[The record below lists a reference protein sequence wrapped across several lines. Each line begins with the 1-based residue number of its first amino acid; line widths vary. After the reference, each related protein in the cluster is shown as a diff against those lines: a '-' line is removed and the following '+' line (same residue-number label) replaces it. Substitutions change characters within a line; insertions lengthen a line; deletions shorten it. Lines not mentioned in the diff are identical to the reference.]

1 MKHSGK
7 ARKAAFKIVFWTL
20 LVALALLASIVLA
33 TIIGRHNVAIATA
46 VSVAWVAFAAFT
58 LYFFRDPN
66 PVTPNIPN
74 AIVSPAQGKVDLMD
88 ETTEEEFLGG
98 RCRRVSI
105 FLSVIDVHVQ
115 RAPIT
120 GQLAFSK
127 HKEGRFLSATKSD
140 CGEFNENVLL
150 GFASSELSGRKL
162 SVRLIAGLIARRIN
176 VWAQTGE
183 TVNRGEL
190 IGLIQFGSR
199 VHVYLPLDAT
209 VHVKL
214 GDHVKV
220 GETLL
225 ASF

>member
-33 TIIGRHNVAIATA
+33 TLIGRHNVAIATA

-66 PVTPNIPN
+66 PTTPNIPS

-105 FLSVIDVHVQ
+105 FLSIIDVHVQ

-150 GFASSELSGRKL
+150 GFASSELPGRKL
-162 SVRLIAGLIARRIN
+162 SVRLIAGLLARRIN

-183 TVNRGEL
+183 TVHRGEL

-225 ASF
+225 GSF

>member
-20 LVALALLASIVLA
+20 LVALALLAGVMIAIV
-33 TIIGRHNVAIATA
+33 IGRHYVAIATT
-46 VSVAWVAFAAFT
+46 VIVAWVAFTAFT

-74 AIVSPAQGKVDLMD
+74 GIVSPAQGKVDLMD

-105 FLSVIDVHVQ
+105 FLSIIDVHVQ

-120 GQLAFSK
+120 GQLAYSK

-150 GFASSELSGRKL
+150 GFASSELPGRKL
-162 SVRLIAGLIARRIN
+162 SVRLIAGLLARRIN

-183 TVNRGEL
+183 SVHRGEL

>member
-7 ARKAAFKIVFWTL
+7 ARKAAFKIIFWTL
-20 LVALALLASIVLA
+20 LVALALLAGIVLA

-46 VSVAWVAFAAFT
+46 VSAAWVAFAAFT

-66 PVTPNIPN
+66 PTTPNIPN

-88 ETTEEEFLGG
+88 ETAEMEFLGG
-98 RCRRVSI
+98 PCRRVSI

-120 GQLAFSK
+120 GQLAYSK

-150 GFASSELSGRKL
+150 GFTSNELEGRRL

-176 VWAQTGE
+176 VWTQPGE
-183 TVNRGEL
+183 TVSRGEL

-199 VHVYLPLDAT
+199 VHVYLPLDAK

>member
-33 TIIGRHNVAIATA
+33 TLIGRHNVAIATA

-66 PVTPNIPN
+66 PTTPNIPS

-105 FLSVIDVHVQ
+105 FLSIIDVHVQ

-150 GFASSELSGRKL
+150 GFASSELPGRKL
-162 SVRLIAGLIARRIN
+162 SVRLIAGLLARRIN
-176 VWAQTGE
+176 VWAQTGG

-220 GETLL
+220 SETLL

>member
-7 ARKAAFKIVFWTL
+7 ARKAAFKIILWTL

-33 TIIGRHNVAIATA
+33 TIIARNNVAIAMA

-66 PVTPNIPN
+66 PTTPNIPN

-88 ETTEEEFLGG
+88 ETTEPEFLGG
-98 RCRRVSI
+98 PCRRVSI

-120 GQLAFSK
+120 GQLAYSK
-127 HKEGRFLSATKSD
+127 HKEGRFLSATKAD

-150 GFASSELSGRKL
+150 GFVSSELPGRKL

-183 TVNRGEL
+183 AVHRGEL

-199 VHVYLPLDAT
+199 VHVYLPIDAT

>member
-33 TIIGRHNVAIATA
+33 TIIARHYVAIATA
-46 VSVAWVAFAAFT
+46 VSVAWVAFATFT

-66 PVTPNIPN
+66 PTTPNIPS

-105 FLSVIDVHVQ
+105 FLSIIDVHVQ

-120 GQLAFSK
+120 GQLAYSK

-140 CGEFNENVLL
+140 CGEFNENILL
-150 GFASSELSGRKL
+150 GFASSELPGRKL
-162 SVRLIAGLIARRIN
+162 SVRLIAGLLARRIN

-183 TVNRGEL
+183 TVHRGEL

>member
-7 ARKAAFKIVFWTL
+7 ARKAAFKIIFWTL
-20 LVALALLASIVLA
+20 LVALAVLASIVIARLIA
-33 TIIGRHNVAIATA
+33 WHSASIATT
-46 VSVAWVAFAAFT
+46 VTLAWIAFAAFT

-66 PVTPNIPN
+66 PTTPNIPN

-88 ETTEEEFLGG
+88 ETTETEFMGG
-98 RCRRVSI
+98 PCRRVSI

-127 HKEGRFLSATKSD
+127 HKEGRFLSATKAD

-150 GFASSELSGRKL
+150 GFASSELSGHRL

-199 VHVYLPLDAT
+199 VHVYLPLDAK

>member
-7 ARKAAFKIVFWTL
+7 ARKAAFKIIFWTL
-20 LVALALLASIVLA
+20 LVALALLASIALA
-33 TIIGRHNVAIATA
+33 TIIARHNVAIATA
-46 VSVAWVAFAAFT
+46 VSVGWVAFAVFT
-58 LYFFRDPN
+58 LYFFRDPD
-66 PVTPNIPN
+66 PTTPNIAN

-88 ETTEEEFLGG
+88 ETTETEFLGG
-98 RCRRVSI
+98 PCRRVSI

-120 GQLAFSK
+120 GQLAYSK
-127 HKEGRFLSATKSD
+127 HKEGRFLSATKAD

-150 GFASSELSGRKL
+150 GFASSELAERKL

-176 VWAQTGE
+176 VWTQTGE
-183 TVNRGEL
+183 SVQRGEL

-199 VHVYLPLDAT
+199 VHVYLPLEAT

>member
-20 LVALALLASIVLA
+20 LLALAMLAGIALA
-33 TIIGRHNVAIATA
+33 TVIARHNVAIATA
-46 VSVAWVAFAAFT
+46 VCVGWIAFASFT
-58 LYFFRDPN
+58 VYFFRDPN
-66 PVTPNIPN
+66 PTTPNIPS

-88 ETTEEEFLGG
+88 ETTESEFMGG
-98 RCRRVSI
+98 ACRRVSI

-120 GQLAFSK
+120 GQLAYSK
-127 HKEGRFLSATKSD
+127 HKEGRFLSATKAD

-150 GFASSELSGRKL
+150 GFASSELPDRKL

-176 VWAQTGE
+176 VWTQPGE
-183 TVNRGEL
+183 SVSRGEL

-199 VHVYLPLDAT
+199 VHVYLPLDAK

>member
-7 ARKAAFKIVFWTL
+7 ARKAAFKIIFWTL

-33 TIIGRHNVAIATA
+33 TIIARNNVAIATA

-66 PVTPNIPN
+66 PTTPNIPS

-88 ETTEEEFLGG
+88 ETNEDEFLGG

-127 HKEGRFLSATKSD
+127 HREGRFLSATKAD
-140 CGEFNENVLL
+140 CGEFNENGHAGAVSRT
-150 GFASSELSGRKL
+150 AKRTSKPSS
-162 SVRLIAGLIARRIN
+162 
-176 VWAQTGE
+176 
-183 TVNRGEL
+183 RG
-190 IGLIQFGSR
+190 
-199 VHVYLPLDAT
+199 
-209 VHVKL
+209 
-214 GDHVKV
+214 
-220 GETLL
+220 
-225 ASF
+225 

>member
-7 ARKAAFKIVFWTL
+7 ARKAAFKLIFWTL
-20 LVALALLASIVLA
+20 LVAMALLASIALA
-33 TIIGRHNVAIATA
+33 TVIARHNVSIATA
-46 VSVAWVAFAAFT
+46 VCVGWIAFAGFT

-66 PVTPNIPN
+66 PTTPNIAS

-88 ETTEEEFLGG
+88 ETTENEFLGG
-98 RCRRVSI
+98 PCKRVSI

-115 RAPIT
+115 RAPVT
-120 GQLAFSK
+120 GQLAYSK
-127 HKEGRFLSATKSD
+127 HKEGRFLSATKAD

-150 GFASSELSGRKL
+150 GFASSELPGRKV
-162 SVRLIAGLIARRIN
+162 SIRLIAGLIARRIN
-176 VWAQTGE
+176 VWTQPGE
-183 TVNRGEL
+183 SVNRGEL
-190 IGLIQFGSR
+190 ISLIQFGSR
-199 VHVYLPLDAT
+199 VHVYLPLDAK